1 MNICILD
8 KAIEYNKSMKWFE
21 NLKQKP
27 FPSKEQIFIFEH
39 KNIYTAG
46 KSAIE
51 KANIINNIPLIHTN
65 RGGLLTWHGKGQI
78 MIYFI
83 YNLLIRKQNLDE
95 WFNIFEPI
103 IINIITTEINNNN
116 YIVYSDKKNRGFW
129 VKNTYTNQ
137 ISKIG
142 FIGLHITKGFLTHG
156 ISINYNNDLSYFKY
170 INPCGL
176 GDVKITSI
184 QEITTKKLNIQQF
197 KISIK
202 NKLEAYFNQNK

>member
-1 MNICILD
+1 MNIYILD
-8 KAIEYNKSMKWFE
+8 TPVEYSKSMKWFE
-21 NLKQKP
+21 DLKQKP
-27 FPSKEQIFIFEH
+27 ISSKEQIFIFEH
-39 KNIYTAG
+39 NNIYTAG
-46 KSAIE
+46 KSAVE
-51 KANIINNIPLIHTN
+51 KTNMINNTPLIQTN
-65 RGGLLTWHGKGQI
+65 RGGLLTWHGNGQV

-83 YNLLIRKQNLDE
+83 YNLLIRKQNLTD

-103 IINIITTEINNNN
+103 IINIITAEINNNN
-116 YIVYSDKKNRGFW
+116 YIVYADKQNRGFW
-129 VKNTYTNQ
+129 VKNNNTNQ

-184 QEITTKKLNIQQF
+184 QEITTKTLNIQRF

-202 NKLEAYFNQNK
+202 NKLENYFKQQ